1 VVVGLHVVVMKKMV
15 AMEVVALKLMKKNP
29 LLLVLNHGT

>member
-15 AMEVVALKLMKKNP
+15 AVEVVALELMKKNP